1 MPEEWAARARVG
13 TAAMMG
19 RACCRRE
26 ERPEISISVPFCT
39 IPYRFGVWAAGGG
52 GLTDSGLER
61 RDERPE
67 ISISVPFCTVPYHF
81 GAWAAGGGGLTDSG
95 LERRLVTTCHGPQW
109 LALIGSAD
117 TART

>member
-1 MPEEWAARARVG
+1 MPEEWAARAKVG

-19 RACCRRE
+19 RACCRREEELEFSISVPFCTIPSHFGASTAGEGRLMDSGLERRE

-39 IPYRFGVWAAGGG
+39 IPSHFGASTTGEGR
-52 GLTDSGLER
+52 LMDSGLER
-61 RDERPE
+61 RP
-67 ISISVPFCTVPYHF
+67 
-81 GAWAAGGGGLTDSG
+81 
-95 LERRLVTTCHGPQW
+95 VTTCHGPQW